1 MATEGKGPSF
11 WVTLPGILTAV
22 AGLITAVT
30 GLLVVLTQFVNGDA
44 EKAEDSPATGAAT
57 SAQSPSEEKGT
68 AGEGDALAG
77 TWSGTAAHGN
87 GGNRFRVRLDIASPC
102 RLREPCGTIS
112 VSSVPCR
119 GQVTLWKVRAET
131 YEFYVDNFTGDSSPD
146 CSPGAG
152 DFFELVDDRTLRYT
166 TDYADIHGVLQKV
179 G

>member
-1 MATEGKGPSF
+1 MATEGESPSF

-30 GLLVVLTQFVNGDA
+30 GFLVVLTQLVDGDA
-44 EKAEDSPATGAAT
+44 EKAEEPPATGDAT
-57 SAQSPSEEKGT
+57 SMHPSLETEGT

-77 TWSGTAAHGN
+77 TWTGTATLGN
-87 GGNRFRVRLDIASPC
+87 GGDKFRVRLEITSPC
-102 RLREPCGTIS
+102 RLKKPCGTIT
-112 VSSVPCR
+112 VSSTPCS
-119 GQVTLWKVRAET
+119 GEVTLWTVRAET

-152 DFFELVDDRTLRYT
+152 DFFERVDDEKLTYT
-166 TDYADIHGVLQKV
+166 TGYADIRGVLHKL